1 MGIYPRNDQTG
12 NVSED
17 IGHDQEGEQET
28 QIPCLDRGTD
38 DQDRRLD
45 QKGEEMTFGE
55 RIEVVRTGLGIEG
68 DRDCRIVSKGV
79 SIGGG
84 FDG

>member
-1 MGIYPRNDQTG
+1 
-12 NVSED
+12 
-17 IGHDQEGEQET
+17 
-28 QIPCLDRGTD
+28 
-38 DQDRRLD
+38 LD